1 MENSDFKNYI
11 EKPTY
16 HFDVS
21 MGIYVFNKNVV
32 NVIPKGEKMD
42 MPELI
47 LKLKQLNKKLS
58 ATARIITGWILEELM
73 IMKKR

>member
-47 LKLKQLNKKLS
+47 LKLKQLNKN
-58 ATARIITGWILEELM
+58 
-73 IMKKR
+73 